1 MSLALEDIRLLR
13 RIAEVG
19 RMAAVA
25 RETKLS
31 PATISARLK
40 AAEEHLGVRLFLR
53 TTRSLSLTEEGRRFM
68 AASERLVGEW
78 ESLAD
83 AVRGGGAPLAGLIRV
98 TAPFDLGMQHVAPLL
113 EDFQRDHPQVVVDL
127 DLTDA
132 MVDLVAAGVDLA
144 IRGGSLADSG
154 LRARR
159 LAATRPVV
167 VAAPAYLERAGRP
180 ESPPDLAR
188 HRCIVRRSGDR
199 LVDEWSFQ
207 RDGEP
212 LVVRVRP
219 ALVCNNGAQTR
230 QWAVAGAGLT
240 TKICVDVV
248 DDVRAGRLVKV
259 LEDWSPPP
267 LPLMLVSPPQ
277 RLEPMRVAAL
287 RDRLVTRFA
296 ALADGEYSP
305 YLPVLTR

>member
-1 MSLALEDIRLLR
+1 MSLALDDIRLLR

-78 ESLAD
+78 EALAE
-83 AVRGGGAPLAGLIRV
+83 AVRGGGAPFAGLIRV
-98 TAPFDLGMQHVAPLL
+98 TSPYDLGMQHVAPLL
-113 EDFQRDHPQVVVDL
+113 EAFQRQHPQVAVDL
-127 DLTDA
+127 ELTDA
-132 MVDLVAAGVDLA
+132 VVDLVAGGVDLA
-144 IRGGSLADSG
+144 IRVGSLADSG

-159 LAATRPVV
+159 LVSTRMVV
-167 VAAPAYLERAGRP
+167 VAAPAYLERAGTPRTP
-180 ESPPDLAR
+180 ADLAR

-199 LVDEWSFQ
+199 LVDEWSFFG
-207 RDGEP
+207 DGQAMA
-212 LVVRVRP
+212 VRVRP
-219 ALVCNNGAQTR
+219 SLVCNNGAQTR

-240 TKICVDVV
+240 NKACIDIA

-259 LEDWSPPP
+259 LEDWAPPP
-267 LPLMLVSPPQ
+267 HPLMLVSPPQ

-287 RDRLVTRFA
+287 RDRLVSRFA
-296 ALADGEYSP
+296 ALADGA
-305 YLPVLTR
+305 